1 MLMIAGPNG
10 SGKSTLTAQLIN
22 DGHDLGEYINPDEI
36 AATLAITDPVDRARS
51 AQEIADKMRLDCVER
66 GVSFSFET
74 VMSHPSK
81 VEFLKHCRSRG
92 YQVAIYFVAT
102 ESANINVDRVA
113 QRVQLS
119 GHDVPEDRIRDRYV
133 KTIDL
138 LPSALR
144 QCDRAV
150 LFDNTYRSSQDAHVV
165 MTPFCEVVREADGLH
180 YLGSNG
186 KPLRSK
192 AHLPRWAHKAVRLPP
207 VRRVRLRRSAL
218 RPNRRH

>member
-1 MLMIAGPNG
+1 MIAGPNG

-36 AATLAITDPVDRARS
+36 AATLEIADPVDRARS

-81 VEFLKHCRSRG
+81 VEFLKHCRSKG

-102 ESANINVDRVA
+102 ESASINVDRVA
-113 QRVQLS
+113 QRVRLS

-133 KTIDL
+133 KTIGL

-150 LFDNTYRSSQDAHVV
+150 LFDNTYRSSQASHVA
-165 MTPFCEVVREADGLH
+165 MTPFCEVVREADRLQ
-180 YLGSNG
+180 YLGPNG

-192 AHLPRWAHKAVRLPP
+192 GQLPRWAHNAIRLPP
-207 VRRVRLRRSAL
+207 VSPTRQHADLRRTK
-218 RPNRRH
+218 RD